1 MCGTV
6 GVVRVCGAVGEVRV
20 CGTVGAERAGFLHQW
35 LHTREINLLTQVK
48 LTTQFQRF

>member
-1 MCGTV
+1 MCGAV

-20 CGTVGAERAGFLHQW
+20 CGTVGAERAGFCKW
-35 LHTREINLLTQVK
+35 LHTREINLLTQGK